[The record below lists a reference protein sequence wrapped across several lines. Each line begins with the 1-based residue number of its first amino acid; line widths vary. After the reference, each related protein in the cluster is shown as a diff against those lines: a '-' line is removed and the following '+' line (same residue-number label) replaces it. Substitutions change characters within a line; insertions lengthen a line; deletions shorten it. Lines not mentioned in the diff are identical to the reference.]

1 MLKTRKFSIMMLL
14 TLIITFISLF
24 GIQLKANAVFDDTNF
39 NVTWGSSNATI
50 TATSDNTDSAF
61 ETIINKYKVVI
72 TFVSAIGAVTMVAV
86 FIINFMKLGTTSGN
100 PTERSRCITALIWS
114 GLAAAGLG
122 SVALIVGVFY
132 GMLKGDTKANP

>member
-24 GIQLKANAVFDDTNF
+24 GIQLQANAVFDKNF
-39 NVTWGSSNATI
+39 NVTWENGSHSANVKATN
-50 TATSDNTDSAF
+50 STDDAF
-61 ETIINKYKVVI
+61 TTIIDKYKVVI
-72 TFVSAIGAVTMVAV
+72 TFVSAIGAVTMVAI

-132 GMLKGDTKANP
+132 GMLKGDTKS

>member
-1 MLKTRKFSIMMLL
+1 MKTKNLCFATLLFIIFTYIMTM
-14 TLIITFISLF
+14 IMP
-24 GIQLKANAVFDDTNF
+24 IQANAVFDDTNF
-39 NVTWGSSNATI
+39 NVTWGEDSATI
-50 TATSDNTDSAF
+50 KSTSDNTDSAF
-61 ETIINKYKVVI
+61 TTIIDKYKVVI

-100 PTERSRCITALIWS
+100 PVERSKCITALIWS

-132 GMLKGDTKANP
+132 GMLKGDTKP